1 MLVNQET
8 APQMIGS
15 PMKKERQRK
24 ILFGLCAAV
33 VALATITA
41 YLPGLWGPFVFDD
54 YPNLVKNS
62 RLQIDSLAIEP
73 LWNAAL
79 SGESGPLNRPISMAT
94 FAVNYAFTGDDTF
107 AFKATNLGIH
117 LLNGL
122 LLALVIVQLMRQS
135 RVRTQLTPRQAAWL
149 ALLAAAVWLLHP
161 INLTSV
167 LYVVQRM
174 TSLSA
179 TFTLMGLLFYLIG
192 RGRLSESRLAGS
204 SIMVAS
210 TIGFTALATL
220 CKENGALLILYLWV
234 AELFLLAAPV
244 GIHPSAHKK
253 LLVFATTGLIVGTLA
268 LLVVYGDRFLSGYNN
283 RSFTATER
291 LLTQFRALIWYT
303 KQIIVP
309 QINQF
314 SLMHDNFPISRSLTE
329 PLTTLWSF
337 LTLILAGGV
346 ALALRHR
353 VPIVTFGVFWFLAGH
368 VLESTV
374 IPLEI
379 VYEHRN
385 YLPAVG
391 LILPIAWGAVKLPGI
406 LPSVKPPF
414 AIALVATWPLVFGV
428 VTFTRSAGWQDIL
441 NWSLYQVQHNPDSPR
456 NHFFL
461 GSLFASWAPRTN
473 DPFKMAEYYYR
484 ANDHFNKAQSLSPDH
499 MPGAVVARIRLAS
512 TFGREIEDERVEKLV
527 ALLREGSISASTR
540 NAIGD
545 LTNCMVEDTCT
556 LTDAQYLSIYK
567 TVLDNPDISLGAR
580 LDLFASLSDYYSHK
594 GDHESAI
601 RFAGQATYGSRFRPE
616 YAFLLARR
624 LVEAGQLDQA
634 LNVLKEI
641 EKRDR
646 LNAYGV
652 QLERWRTRIETL
664 SRPADGN

>member
-1 MLVNQET
+1 
-8 APQMIGS
+8 
-15 PMKKERQRK
+15 MKKERRRK
-24 ILFGLCAAV
+24 ILFGLCAAI
-33 VALATITA
+33 VALTTVAA
-41 YLPGLWGPFVFDD
+41 YFPGLWGPFVFDD

-62 RLQIDSLAIEP
+62 RVQIDSLAIDS
-73 LWNAAL
+73 LWSAAL

-94 FAVNYAFTGDDTF
+94 FAVNYALTGDDTF
-107 AFKATNLGIH
+107 AFKVTNLGIH

-122 LLALVIVQLMRQS
+122 LLALVIVQLIRQS
-135 RVRTQLTPRQAAWL
+135 RARARLTPHQTAWL
-149 ALLAAAVWLLHP
+149 ALLVTAVWLLHP

-192 RGRLSESRLAGS
+192 RSRLPDSKLAGS

-234 AELFLLAAPV
+234 AELFLLAVPA
-244 GIHPSAHKK
+244 GINPSAHKR
-253 LLVFATTGLIVGTLA
+253 LLFLATTGLAAGA
-268 LLVVYGDRFLSGYNN
+268 LVLSVAYGDRFLSGYDH
-283 RSFTATER
+283 RSFTVTER
-291 LLTQFRALIWYT
+291 LLTQSRALVWYS

-309 QINQF
+309 QIGQF

-329 PLTTLWSF
+329 PLTTLWSL
-337 LTLILAGGV
+337 LTLVLAAGV

-368 VLESTV
+368 VLESTI
-374 IPLEI
+374 IPLEM

-391 LILPIAWGAVKLPGI
+391 LILPIAWGAVKLPGL
-406 LPSVKPPF
+406 LPSVKPSF
-414 AIALVATWPLVFGV
+414 AIALVATWPLVFGI
-428 VTFTRSAGWQDIL
+428 VTFTRSAGWQDTL
-441 NWSLYQVQHNPDSPR
+441 TWSLYQVQHNPDSPR

-499 MPGAVVARIRLAS
+499 MPGAIVARIRLAS
-512 TFGREIEDERVEKLV
+512 TFGKEIEDERVEKLV
-527 ALLREGSISASTR
+527 GLLSEGSISASTR

-545 LTNCMVEDTCT
+545 LTDCMIEDKCT
-556 LTDAQYLSIYK
+556 LTDAQYLSIHNA
-567 TVLDNPDISLGAR
+567 VLDNPDIPLGAR
-580 LDLFASLSDYYSHK
+580 LDLFASLSDYYAHK
-594 GDHESAI
+594 RDYGSAI
-601 RFAGQATYGSRFRPE
+601 RFAEQATFSGRFRSE

-624 LVEAGQLDQA
+624 LVEAGQLSQA
-634 LNVLKEI
+634 LKVLEEI
-641 EKRDR
+641 EQRDR

-652 QLERWRTRIETL
+652 QLEKWRAKIETL
-664 SRPADGN
+664 SEPADGT